1 MFRLTM
7 LALSYDSRHPGEKKL
22 SSKSLQGERSFNWG
36 GRALRSLVKGIGCIP
51 LGLFGCLS
59 SLELVKVKVMAGSGP
74 EFHLYGLL
82 SSSPGSSY
90 HPFEELPIPK
100 LHASVADANHRS
112 SIPEQ
117 RMNK

>member
-1 MFRLTM
+1 MTL
-7 LALSYDSRHPGEKKL
+7 RHPGKKKL
-22 SSKSLQGERSFNWG
+22 SSKSLQGERSFNLG
-36 GRALRSLVKGIGCIP
+36 GRALRSLVKGIGCIS

-59 SLELVKVKVMAGSGP
+59 SLELVKVMAGSGP

-90 HPFEELPIPK
+90 YAFEELPIPK
-100 LHASVADANHRS
+100 LHASAADANHRS
-112 SIPEQ
+112 SFPEQ

>member
-1 MFRLTM
+1 MKGPST
-7 LALSYDSRHPGEKKL
+7 G
-22 SSKSLQGERSFNWG
+22 G

-51 LGLFGCLS
+51 LGLLGCLS

-90 HPFEELPIPK
+90 YPFEELPIPK
-100 LHASVADANHRS
+100 LHASAADANHRS
-112 SIPEQ
+112 SFPEQ